1 MGRST
6 SDCAPFF
13 LSDESDDSYLPVFL
27 HRRTFGLV
35 RQRSEATPPPFRTT
49 KRQTPQS

>member
-13 LSDESDDSYLPVFL
+13 LSDGSDDSFLQIFL
-27 HRRTFGLV
+27 HRRTFGLG
-35 RQRSEATPPPFRTT
+35 RQRSEATTSPSGP
-49 KRQTPQS
+49 